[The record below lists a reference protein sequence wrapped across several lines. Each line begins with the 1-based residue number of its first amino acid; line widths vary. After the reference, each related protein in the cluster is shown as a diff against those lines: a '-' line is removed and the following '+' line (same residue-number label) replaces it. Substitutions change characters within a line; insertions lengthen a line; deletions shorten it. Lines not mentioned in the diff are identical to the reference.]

1 MKRTPK
7 IITLQY
13 LESLVAEAEKKDLQ
27 YNQTLNKSMINWS
40 NQAVQN
46 FRHDN

>member
-27 YNQTLNKSMINWS
+27 YNQTLNKEFFKNNNNKIK
-40 NQAVQN
+40 
-46 FRHDN
+46 